1 MSRSNETMKLFEIY
15 GQIADLKEVDYK
27 NTLVLTALI
36 ELLVEK
42 GLIERSD
49 VIEKAQDLDL
59 EHELSIEGKKLHV
72 LQ

>member
-42 GLIERSD
+42 GLLERSD
-49 VIEKAQDLDL
+49 IIEKAQDLDL
-59 EHELSIEGKKLHV
+59 EHELSIEGKRIQV
-72 LQ
+72 Q